1 VLNRKYLS
9 AGVVSES
16 VIHESVMEWVRAH
29 PKISPFVMHFPNEGK
44 RSIQY
49 GAYLKRLGMRP
60 GVSDLFIA
68 IPKRGYHG
76 AWLELKSAN
85 GKLSLLQKL
94 FLEDMAKQEY
104 AAVVTY
110 SLDDSIKFIQWYCEI

>member
-1 VLNRKYLS
+1 
-9 AGVVSES
+9 
-16 VIHESVMEWVRAH
+16 MEWVRAH

-68 IPKRGYHG
+68 MANHGHHG

-85 GKLSLLQKL
+85 GKLSILQTV
-94 FLEDMAKQEY
+94 FLEDMATQDY
-104 AAVVTY
+104 ATMVAY
-110 SLDDSIKFIQWYCEI
+110 SIDEAIEFIQWYCEI